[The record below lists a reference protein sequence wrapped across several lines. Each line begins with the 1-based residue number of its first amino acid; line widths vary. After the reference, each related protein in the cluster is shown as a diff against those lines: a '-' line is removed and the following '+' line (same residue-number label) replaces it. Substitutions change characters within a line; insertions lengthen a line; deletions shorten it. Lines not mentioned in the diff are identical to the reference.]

1 METKFYIL
9 KLAEHLAN
17 KQKVNS
23 RYSLRAFAR
32 DLSMDSSTLSQ
43 IIRGKRSL
51 PISAADRVAALLNLT
66 GQERENFMQSLEKK
80 RVFLKPEYEVQ
91 LQAI

>member
-1 METKFYIL
+1 METKFYVT
-9 KLAEHLAN
+9 KLTEHLAN
-17 KQKVNS
+17 KQKLNS

-43 IIRGKRSL
+43 ILRGKRSL
-51 PISAADRVAALLNLT
+51 PYSASERVAALLNLT
-66 GQERENFMQSLEKK
+66 GPDREAFMQSLEKK
-80 RVFLKPEYEVQ
+80 RDYLKPEYEVQ